1 MSNFLKL
8 CYALTVAGVFVVSV
22 IYLRGDGPAPTGN
35 IRIISRLDEYTR
47 AANPI
52 MPNTIP
58 TFLMQRGST
67 GIVSAEWTPAIDNST
82 EAPPIPVETVKPV
95 NEVELRKGFCTAS
108 ITRLV
113 RQQYPGI
120 YDDLADEEL
129 VKSVLKQHPE
139 YKDRVCILPVW
150 VDATP
155 HEIVK
160 YEVEPQSPLAIPRK
174 VLIYASAITAVF
186 AIAAFV
192 ALSRLFG

>member
-8 CYALTVAGVFVVSV
+8 CYALAVAGVFAVSV
-22 IYLRGDGPAPTGN
+22 IYLRGSAPGPTGN
-35 IRIISRLDEYTR
+35 IHILSRLDDYTR
-47 AANPI
+47 AANPTI
-52 MPNTIP
+52 VNTIP
-58 TFLMQRGST
+58 TFLMQRGNV
-67 GIVSAEWTPAIDNST
+67 GIVSGEWTPIDNA
-82 EAPPIPVETVKPV
+82 EPPPIPVETVKPV

-108 ITRLV
+108 LTRLV
-113 RQQYPGI
+113 REQYPGV

-150 VDATP
+150 VVATP

-160 YEVEPQSPLAIPRK
+160 YEVEPQSPLAIPRS

-186 AIAAFV
+186 AVAAFI
-192 ALSRLFG
+192 ALRRLT